1 MAPKPS
7 ASRTATKQTVS
18 RGIAKKAPTIQP
30 KKLFRLSSLSKAS
43 SSSSTSSRRGQ
54 SKDEKA
60 VITFFRAKYQK
71 GEMKGT
77 FSGNVYMHGKPRY
90 NKKQKSNEI
99 FKAKLNEKML
109 GDSKL
114 RWNDDLK
121 MYMARVYSI
130 EQAIMLRDSAKM
142 VSKEDEQDLDENG
155 PTDEDITGMFDFAE
169 YKAKDFDFKIIKEV
183 ELDGKMTQGVGGYT
197 FLFKDDLEALEFQFS
212 YKTRLWHGPTD
223 TDLTDLEEKI
233 VKYGFNVDN
242 FDGVDPDSD
251 AEAAQDEE

>member
-90 NKKQKSNEI
+90 NKKQKSTLRRRSSSTTSTVPIPTATLRLHRIRNEVCC
-99 FKAKLNEKML
+99 
-109 GDSKL
+109 D
-114 RWNDDLK
+114 
-121 MYMARVYSI
+121 RV
-130 EQAIMLRDSAKM
+130 
-142 VSKEDEQDLDENG
+142 
-155 PTDEDITGMFDFAE
+155 
-169 YKAKDFDFKIIKEV
+169 
-183 ELDGKMTQGVGGYT
+183 
-197 FLFKDDLEALEFQFS
+197 
-212 YKTRLWHGPTD
+212 
-223 TDLTDLEEKI
+223 
-233 VKYGFNVDN
+233 
-242 FDGVDPDSD
+242 
-251 AEAAQDEE
+251 